1 MAAKRSYY
9 EILGLPRDATAE
21 QIKKR
26 YRQLARKYHPDVVE
40 DKAFGQEAFVEI
52 SEAYK
57 TLIDPSKR
65 AAYNL
70 TLPPPPEQK
79 RASTGTRTTQSYT
92 SSSTHRS
99 TSRQHTRPTTTVDS
113 LIKDAQFSFVK
124 GRLNEATLL
133 CRQAINLDNRNAKAH
148 AILGDIYT
156 AKHKID
162 QAVIEYEYAVR
173 YDPLDN
179 DSLDKLEKLSS
190 PRKSQKQREQR
201 ERAEPRKISSST
213 TRNAAAINAI
223 GWPLAFA
230 IMMFLSILPE
240 EPIASLR
247 NYLPLVDKWSWNV
260 IAALF
265 LSSAMAGVV
274 MMSSGLLRH
283 PDEELVFDESG
294 ILPIGIPLLLF
305 SVVFFWG
312 AAALYLILGALQGS
326 LSKSVLK
333 IFAAVTA
340 VVLIAG
346 FLYPMGS
353 NQVWLF
359 GGNVAFTGALAG
371 WYGSA
376 ISRPL
381 SG

>member
-1 MAAKRSYY
+1 MASKRSYY

-40 DKAFGQEAFVEI
+40 DKVFGQEAFVEI

-57 TLIDPSKR
+57 TLIDPSSR

-70 TLPPPPEQK
+70 TLPPPEQK
-79 RASTGTRTTQSYT
+79 TASTGVRNAQNYAGGST
-92 SSSTHRS
+92 SGSA
-99 TSRQHTRPTTTVDS
+99 SRQHTRPAATVDS
-113 LIKDAQFSFVK
+113 LIRDAQFSFVK
-124 GRLNEATLL
+124 GRLNEAALL
-133 CRQAINLDNRNAKAH
+133 CRQAINMDKRNAKAH

-156 AKHKID
+156 AKHKIN
-162 QAVIEYEYAVR
+162 QAVVEYEYAVR

-179 DSLDKLEKLSS
+179 ESLDKLEKLIS
-190 PRKSQKQREQR
+190 PRKSQKPREQR
-201 ERAEPRKISSST
+201 ERVAPQEVPSSIS
-213 TRNAAAINAI
+213 RNAVAINAI

-240 EPIASLR
+240 EPIASLT

-274 MMSSGLLRH
+274 MMSSGLLQH

-333 IFAAVTA
+333 VFAAVTA

-353 NQVWLF
+353 DQVWLF

-371 WYGSA
+371 WYGA
-376 ISRPL
+376 AMSRPL